1 MRRLKNT
8 VPYLVGWKARP
19 LDTWAG
25 GTLTLTADLAQKG
38 LVGRSRPE
46 GPGRCLGEGEDF
58 NCVTRTAG
66 KPSVRV
72 TVSDGCIGVL
82 VGNLRISLMSF

>member
-25 GTLTLTADLAQKG
+25 ATLTLTADLAQKG
-38 LVGRSRPE
+38 LVAASARARGRTYWSR
-46 GPGRCLGEGEDF
+46 RM
-58 NCVTRTAG
+58 TR
-66 KPSVRV
+66 
-72 TVSDGCIGVL
+72 
-82 VGNLRISLMSF
+82 